1 LIILNTQTVKPES
14 MHIKNSS
21 ILKVIFAVHLLC
33 TGWLFAQNDVAQ
45 NSRIIQNIESRE
57 KQTLDGLWQTIIDP
71 LENGYY
77 NHQYGLRTKKG
88 FFNNKK
94 PKKPSDLI
102 EYDFDSDYQLTVPGD
117 WNTQMEKLYYYE
129 GTIWYK
135 RSFNFK
141 KQSGQKELLYFEAVN
156 YHAIVYLNGEKIGEH
171 KGGFTP
177 FQFDVTEQLKE
188 GENVLIVKVDNQRK
202 KEGIPTLNMDWWNYG
217 GITRSVHILKVPE
230 QYISDYSIQVNIDN
244 PKLIEGWIKVEN
256 YKANEKV
263 SIAIPEL
270 KKEVKLTAK
279 NGIAEFSF
287 KASPKLWTPD
297 NPKLYTIQISS
308 ETDKVED
315 RIGFRTIETQGHKIL
330 LNGEEIFLKGVCI
343 HEEAPY
349 GLGRITSNE
358 QNQIL
363 LGWAK
368 ELGSNFVRLAH
379 YTHNEAM
386 IKEAEKMGIL
396 VWAEVPVYWSVDFE
410 NPETLQNATTQLE
423 DMIARDKNRA
433 GVILWSVANETKEID
448 TRNQFL
454 KTLTE
459 KARAADPTRL
469 ITAALNSQK
478 KKGKGQPV
486 GIEDKLGEYV
496 DVIGINNY
504 CGWYGSDP
512 KPCRDVKWT
521 NSYNKPVIMSEF
533 GGGALQGMH
542 GEPNEIWTEEYQ
554 EAIYENNILMFEN
567 IEFLSGTA
575 AWILKDFRSPRRTL
589 RRIQNDHNRKGII
602 SEHGNKKLA
611 FYTLQEYY
619 RSKK

>member
-1 LIILNTQTVKPES
+1 MSKLLAGISENHNNTIAILIVCLFFSVHYAVSQNTVQE
-14 MHIKNSS
+14 
-21 ILKVIFAVHLLC
+21 
-33 TGWLFAQNDVAQ
+33 

-57 KQTLDGLWQTIIDP
+57 KQTLDGLWQIIIDP

-77 NHQYGLRTKKG
+77 NHQYELRTKKG

-94 PKKPSDLI
+94 PQTPSDLI
-102 EYDFDSDYQLTVPGD
+102 EYDFDSDYQLNVPGD

-135 RSFNFK
+135 RNFNFK
-141 KQSGQKELLYFEAVN
+141 KQAGKREFLYFEAVN
-156 YHAIVYLNGEKIGEH
+156 YHAVVYLNGEKLGEH

-177 FQFDVTEQLKE
+177 FQFEVTEKLTD
-188 GENVLIVKVDNQRK
+188 GDNILIVKVDNQRK

-217 GITRSVHILKVPE
+217 GITRSVHLIKVPE
-230 QYISDYSIQVNIDN
+230 NYISDYSIQTSKKDRRY
-244 PKLIEGWIKVEN
+244 IEGWVKIENANAQQKVTL
-256 YKANEKV
+256 
-263 SIAIPEL
+263 SIPEL
-270 KKEVKLTAK
+270 RKEVNLVVENEIAK
-279 NGIAEFSF
+279 FSI
-287 KASPKLWTPD
+287 KASPELWSPE
-297 NPKLYTIQISS
+297 NPKLYQVLITT
-308 ETDKVED
+308 ENDKVED
-315 RIGFRTIETQGHKIL
+315 EIGFRTIETQGHKIL
-330 LNGEEIFLKGVCI
+330 LNGQEIFLKGVCI

-358 QNQIL
+358 QNKIL

-423 DMIARDKNRA
+423 NMIARDRNRA
-433 GVILWSVANETKEID
+433 AVILWSVANETKEIES
-448 TRNQFL
+448 RNQFL
-454 KTLTE
+454 KALIE
-459 KARAADPTRL
+459 VAKASDSTRL

-478 KKGKGQPV
+478 KKAKGEPI

-521 NSYNKPVIMSEF
+521 SKYNKPVIMSEF

-554 EAIYENNILMFEN
+554 EAIYANNILMFEN
-567 IEFLSGTA
+567 MEILSGTA
-575 AWILKDFRSPRRTL
+575 AWLLKDFKSPRRTL

-611 FYTLQEYY
+611 FYTLQKYY

>member
-1 LIILNTQTVKPES
+1 MRLNYKYTLQIIL
-14 MHIKNSS
+14 
-21 ILKVIFAVHLLC
+21 IFLLFFGYLS
-33 TGWLFAQNDVAQ
+33 TAQNNAYQ
-45 NSRIIQNIESRE
+45 NSRFIQNIDSRE
-57 KQTLDGLWQTIIDP
+57 KTTLDGLWQIIIDP

-77 NHQYGLRTKKG
+77 NHQYELRTKKG

-102 EYDFDSDYQLTVPGD
+102 EYDFDSDYQLSVPGD

-141 KQSGQKELLYFEAVN
+141 KEDGKRDILYFEAAN
-156 YHAIVYLNGEKIGEH
+156 YQSVVYLNGEKLGEH
-171 KGGFTP
+171 TGGFTP
-177 FQFDVTEQLKE
+177 FQFEVTEQIQE

-202 KEGIPTLNMDWWNYG
+202 IEGIPTLNMDWWNYG
-217 GITRSVHILKVPE
+217 GITRSVHLIKVPE
-230 QYISDYSIQVNIDN
+230 TYIADYSIQADPEN
-244 PKLIEGWIKVEN
+244 PKFVEGWVKIEN
-256 YKANEKV
+256 ASDNQQV
-263 SIAIPEL
+263 TLSIPEL
-270 KKEVKLTAK
+270 KKDIKLSAE
-279 NGIAEFSF
+279 NGIANFKL
-287 KASPKLWTPD
+287 KASPKLWSPE
-297 NPKLYTIQISS
+297 NPKLYKVQISTES
-308 ETDKVED
+308 DKVED
-315 RIGFRTIETQGHKIL
+315 EIGFRIIETKGNKIL

-343 HEEAPY
+343 HEESPY

-358 QNQIL
+358 QNKIL
-363 LGWAK
+363 LNWAK

-386 IKEAEKMGIL
+386 IKQAEKLGIL

-410 NPETLQNATTQLE
+410 NPETLANATTQLE

-433 GVILWSVANETKEID
+433 AVILWSVANETKEIES
-448 TRNQFL
+448 RNVFL
-454 KTLTE
+454 KKLTDV
-459 KARAADPTRL
+459 ARKADPTRL

-478 KKGKGQPV
+478 KKGKGEPI
-486 GIEDKLGEYV
+486 GIEDQLGEYV

-512 KPCRDVKWT
+512 TRCKDVKWAS
-521 NSYNKPVIMSEF
+521 SYNKPMIMSEF
-533 GGGALQGMH
+533 GGGALQGLH
-542 GEPNEIWTEEYQ
+542 GESNEIWTEEYQ
-554 EAIYENNILMFEN
+554 QAIYENNVLMFEN

-575 AWILKDFRSPRRTL
+575 AWLLKDFRSPRRTL
-589 RRIQNDHNRKGII
+589 RRIQNDHNRKGLI

-619 RSKK
+619 MSKKINR